1 MYNRL
6 DVESVIMELK
16 DLTVMARMIKN
27 NAESITSARE
37 FESLFN
43 VVADALTSKVDRL
56 QAAFYG
62 NHI

>member
-16 DLTVMARMIKN
+16 DLTVMVRMIKN
-27 NAESITSARE
+27 NAEGITSARE

-43 VVADALTSKVDRL
+43 VVADTLTSKVDRL

>member
-16 DLTVMARMIKN
+16 DLTVMVRMIKN
-27 NAESITSARE
+27 NAENIASTRE

-56 QAAFYG
+56 QTAFYG